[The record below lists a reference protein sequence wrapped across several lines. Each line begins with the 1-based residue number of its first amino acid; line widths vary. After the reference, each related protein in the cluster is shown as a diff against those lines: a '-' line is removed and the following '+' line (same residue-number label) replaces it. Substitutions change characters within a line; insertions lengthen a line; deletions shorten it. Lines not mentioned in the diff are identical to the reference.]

1 LKRYVTLKCSACA
14 REKDELIDQ
23 THYTPDRCTI
33 TLNCEG
39 RLAPIGYTSAGT
51 QTLSVPPTGL
61 ENWYPRGSVISS
73 TTPVQAD
80 VLYNT
85 STGEKQQVV
94 LAVYDPGSTISN
106 SATAVL
112 NLVAEQQ
119 TPRDYRQYVYRRSG
133 SITVVNGV
141 EDGAAK
147 KVLRYDITGP
157 TPDVVEV
164 YVDGVKRNLGT
175 GSTEYQLYD
184 GSPGSPVPLNSVLF
198 NSPVTGVLPQIDVI
212 VTKPATISSIQL
224 TFTRAI
230 DNEGRV
236 GTGAWEGVNRVST
249 PILGL
254 YSLFYCDFAN
264 ISSTFTTDVKLRLN
278 METPSLVVDSSN
290 SNIDPN
296 KAAIL
301 LSRSGLFTQLDRQKS
316 TWIQLSDL
324 GSNTNYLVVKL
335 DAGKKNLFVTE
346 TSIRDV
352 FPPLTVHRFDAPVL
366 QSTDLTGN
374 DDAAQPDNSIIIGP
388 DA

>member
-1 LKRYVTLKCSACA
+1 M
-14 REKDELIDQ
+14 
-23 THYTPDRCTI
+23 
-33 TLNCEG
+33 
-39 RLAPIGYTSAGT
+39 
-51 QTLSVPPTGL
+51 SVPPTGL
-61 ENWYPRGSVISS
+61 ENWYPRGSTV
-73 TTPVQAD
+73 TTTAAVQSD
-80 VLYNT
+80 TLYNT
-85 STGEKQQVV
+85 STGIKQQIV
-94 LAVYDPGSTISN
+94 LAVYDPVSTISN

-119 TPRDYRQYVYRRSG
+119 TPRDYRQYIYRRSG

-147 KVLRYDITGP
+147 KVLRYNITGL

-175 GSTEYQLYD
+175 GPTEYQLYD
-184 GSPGSPVPLNSVLF
+184 GTPGSPVPLNSVLF

-212 VTKPATISSIQL
+212 VTQQATISSIQL

-249 PILGL
+249 PIIGS

-278 METPSLVVDSSN
+278 METPSLVVDGSN

-301 LSRSGLFTQLDRQKS
+301 LSRSELFTQLDRQRS
-316 TWIQLSDL
+316 TWIQLSDI
-324 GSNTNYLVVKL
+324 GTNTNYLVVKL
-335 DAGKKNLFVTE
+335 EAGNKKMFVTE
-346 TSIRDV
+346 ASIRDI
-352 FPPLTVHRFDAPVL
+352 FPPLTVHRFDPPVL
-366 QSTDLTGN
+366 QSTSLTGN
-374 DDAAQPDNSIIIGP
+374 DNAAQPDNSIIIGP